1 MCVDMLSDDL
11 GSDITT
17 GDSGGDDGDSD
28 YSGSD
33 GNGDSKQSKRQCSGE
48 VVVRDVYS
56 RGCNR
61 YCRGSA
67 GHFIIFYDI
76 GCGAVTIAYGSVF
89 ILNKCVLCFSF
100 AFPIPFLV
108 PFIIL
113 FHLGINGFKKVVGN
127 RILMSGYHLDAAQQ
141 NQ

>member
-1 MCVDMLSDDL
+1 MRPDDL
-11 GSDITT
+11 GSDITAC
-17 GDSGGDDGDSD
+17 DSGGDDGDSD

-33 GNGDSKQSKRQCSGE
+33 GNGDCKQPKRQCSSE
-48 VVVRDVYS
+48 VVVRDVYG

-61 YCRGSA
+61 YCRSST

-76 GCGAVTIAYGSVF
+76 SCGTVTIAYGSVL
-89 ILNKCVLCFSF
+89 ILNKGVLCFSF

-108 PFIIL
+108 PFVIL
-113 FHLGINGFKKVVGN
+113 FHLGINRFKKVVGD
-127 RILMSGYHLDAAQQ
+127 RILMSGHHLDADQR